1 MAYSDPENI
10 RSEVVKIRLNVRE
23 AALLKAL
30 NEYTGQQL
38 AVLAREI
45 LLDHAQQVLNGMAD
59 VGQEQLFS
67 EVPQQ
72 ALNGN

>member
-10 RSEVVKIRLNVRE
+10 REHVVKIRLNVRE

-45 LLDHAQQVLNGMAD
+45 LLDHAQSVLTGMAD
-59 VGQEQLFS
+59 CGQDQLFS

-72 ALNGN
+72 ALSGH

>member
-1 MAYSDPENI
+1 MAYSAPENI
-10 RSEVVKIRLNVRE
+10 RQHVVKIRLNDRE

-45 LLDHAQQVLNGMAD
+45 VLDHAAQVLGGVAD
-59 VGQEQLFS
+59 CGQSNLFE
-67 EVPQQ
+67 EVPQH
-72 ALNGN
+72 ALSGT

>member
-1 MAYSDPENI
+1 MYSAPENI
-10 RSEVVKIRLNVRE
+10 RDNVVKIRLNDRE

-45 LLDHAQQVLNGMAD
+45 LLEHAQQVLIGQADCAQSNLFDEVQQHARNGH
-59 VGQEQLFS
+59 
-67 EVPQQ
+67 
-72 ALNGN
+72 

>member
-1 MAYSDPENI
+1 MAYSAPENI
-10 RSEVVKIRLNVRE
+10 RDNVVKIRLNDRE

-45 LLDHAQQVLNGMAD
+45 LLEHAQQVLIGQAD
-59 VGQEQLFS
+59 CGEPGLFS
-67 EVPQQ
+67 EVPQH
-72 ALNGN
+72 APSGN